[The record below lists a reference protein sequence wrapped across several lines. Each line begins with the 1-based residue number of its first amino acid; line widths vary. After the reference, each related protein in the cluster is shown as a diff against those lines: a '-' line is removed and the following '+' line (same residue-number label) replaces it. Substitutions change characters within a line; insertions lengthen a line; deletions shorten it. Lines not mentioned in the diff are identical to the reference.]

1 MIKHCVT
8 DQEITAAVTS
18 GGGQTLRSIIDQV
31 EKAMTSPRYAALSQP
46 HVLALVSA
54 LFLRLRLRV
63 AASSTSPM
71 SSSADPRDPPAA
83 ATLLT
88 KALVLL
94 AKSRE
99 DSRFEWKKEADAVL
113 DTVIKVVGPETIL
126 SYLPLN
132 LSPEDA
138 AQSKHARAWL
148 LPLLKPAITNT
159 RLNHF
164 RESFVPLSAEFFNKA
179 DEARNAEPP
188 RAMEAKVWETLVGQT
203 WSLLPGYCEYP
214 VDLVDSF
221 DPEFVSLVANVLYT
235 QPTLRPSIFKSLQT
249 LLSTT
254 LALAHSTSPP
264 DMLKE
269 QFGLTPEQGRASLD
283 HLKGLAETILSVAF
297 NVYGKMNRGEG
308 GYVLET
314 VGAWIS
320 ILPAA
325 QLASTYSKIS
335 TLLVQALDAQA
346 PLAKDDTATIPP
358 THALLDILIAIIPH
372 AGPVER
378 EFFDLAM
385 SDKLLGNDKDQS
397 VQKKAYRIAARLC
410 EERGGTVVSGREGDV
425 VERIVELGGKVA
437 NGAKRVSR
445 SALSRFFFF
454 SRVSENLT
462 QVLALPLP
470 FPPQDRVSLLS
481 ALVPVIPADRL
492 HFVPSLIPEAVLS
505 TKESN
510 GVTREAAY
518 TLIVSMATKLATP
531 GATIKRHLIK
541 GMEDTMEEEVPA
553 SEEEFITMVSAGL
566 AATSPHM
573 IAATIGALGR
583 LVWEFHSEFSSSTLA
598 KKKGCARS
606 GIFVRSRIFPS

>member
-8 DQEITAAVTS
+8 DEEITSAVS
-18 GGGQTLRSIIDQV
+18 GGGGETLKSVIEQV

-46 HVLALVSA
+46 HILALVKA

-63 AASSTSPM
+63 PTSSPS

-83 ATLLT
+83 STLLT

-99 DSRFEWKKEADAVL
+99 DSRFEWKKEADSVL
-113 DTVIKVVGPETIL
+113 DTVIKVLGPQVIL

-179 DEARNAEPP
+179 EEARTADPP

-214 VDLVDSF
+214 VDLKDSF
-221 DPEFVSLVANVLYT
+221 DTEFVSLLANVLYT

-254 LALAHSTSPP
+254 LALANSTSPP
-264 DMLKE
+264 QLLQD
-269 QFGLTPEQGRASLD
+269 QFGLTPEQGRVSLD
-283 HLKGLAETILSVAF
+283 HLRSLAQTILSVAF

-314 VGAWIS
+314 VSSWIS
-320 ILPAA
+320 ILPATE
-325 QLASTYSKIS
+325 LASTYSKIS
-335 TLLVQALDAQA
+335 TLLLQALDA
-346 PLAKDDTATIPP
+346 PLPPKEDPTIPP
-358 THALLDILIAIIPH
+358 THALLDILISIIPH
-372 AGPVER
+372 SAPVDK

-385 SDKLLGNDKDQS
+385 SEKLLGNEKDQS

-410 EERGGTVVSGREGDV
+410 EERGGNVVKGREGQV
-425 VERIVELGGKVA
+425 VERIVEAGTKVA
-437 NGAKRVSR
+437 NGAKRVRLDLHIAGNR
-445 SALSRFFFF
+445 SLS
-454 SRVSENLT
+454 
-462 QVLALPLP
+462 
-470 FPPQDRVSLLS
+470 
-481 ALVPVIPADRL
+481 
-492 HFVPSLIPEAVLS
+492 
-505 TKESN
+505 
-510 GVTREAAY
+510 
-518 TLIVSMATKLATP
+518 
-531 GATIKRHLIK
+531 
-541 GMEDTMEEEVPA
+541 
-553 SEEEFITMVSAGL
+553 
-566 AATSPHM
+566 
-573 IAATIGALGR
+573 
-583 LVWEFHSEFSSSTLA
+583 
-598 KKKGCARS
+598 
-606 GIFVRSRIFPS
+606 

>member
-1 MIKHCVT
+1 MVKHCVT
-8 DQEITAAVTS
+8 DEEITSAVS
-18 GGGQTLRSIIDQV
+18 GAGGETLKSVIEQV

-46 HVLALVSA
+46 HVLALVKA

-63 AASSTSPM
+63 PTSSSS

-83 ATLLT
+83 STLLT

-113 DTVIKVVGPETIL
+113 DTVVKVLGPQVIL

-179 DEARNAEPP
+179 EEARNADPP

-214 VDLVDSF
+214 VDLKESF
-221 DPEFVSLVANVLYT
+221 DTEFVSLLANVLYT

-254 LALAHSTSPP
+254 LALANSTSPP
-264 DMLKE
+264 QILQD

-283 HLKGLAETILSVAF
+283 HLRSLAQTILSVAF

-314 VGAWIS
+314 VGSWIS
-320 ILPAA
+320 ILPATE
-325 QLASTYSKIS
+325 LASTYSKIS
-335 TLLVQALDAQA
+335 ALLLQALDA
-346 PLAKDDTATIPP
+346 PLHPKEDPTIPP
-358 THALLDILIAIIPH
+358 THALLDILISIIPH
-372 AGPVER
+372 SAPVER

-385 SDKLLGNDKDQS
+385 SEKLLGNEKDQS

-410 EERGGTVVSGREGDV
+410 EERGGNVVKGREGEV
-425 VERIVELGGKVA
+425 VERIVEAGNKVA
-437 NGAKRVSR
+437 NGAKRVSSFPTSINRLWRILIESSFSGSSFASFSPSTRYSFRLSSLHPLSHSR
-445 SALSRFFFF
+445 SC
-454 SRVSENLT
+454 
-462 QVLALPLP
+462 
-470 FPPQDRVSLLS
+470 
-481 ALVPVIPADRL
+481 LVNERIQRSHPRSRL
-492 HFVPSLIPEAVLS
+492 HFDRFDGKQTCNSWSYDQATLDQR
-505 TKESN
+505 N
-510 GVTREAAY
+510 GRY
-518 TLIVSMATKLATP
+518 H
-531 GATIKRHLIK
+531 G
-541 GMEDTMEEEVPA
+541 G
-553 SEEEFITMVSAGL
+553 G
-566 AATSPHM
+566 
-573 IAATIGALGR
+573 
-583 LVWEFHSEFSSSTLA
+583 SS
-598 KKKGCARS
+598 G
-606 GIFVRSRIFPS
+606 